1 MRSAVKALRDA
12 AAQAAQFQ
20 RIPFGEFLKR
30 GLEDI
35 LQQAESNNWSP
46 QEMAAQLLAICCLQE
61 GKFNN
66 FQAGFLAAMTFLNEQ
81 LDPPG
86 DQAYYDLAQILK
98 TAGNID
104 AIRRWMES
112 NFS

>member
-1 MRSAVKALRDA
+1 MRSMVRALRDA

-20 RIPFGEFLKR
+20 HVPFRAFLEH
-30 GLEDI
+30 GVEDV
-35 LQQAESNNWSP
+35 LQGAEANAWSA
-46 QEMAAQLLAICCLQE
+46 QEMAAQFLARCCLTE

-86 DQAYYDLAQILK
+86 DQAYKDLAKLLMSG
-98 TAGNID
+98 GNID

-112 NFS
+112 VF

>member
-1 MRSAVKALRDA
+1 MRSVTKALRDA
-12 AAQAAQFQ
+12 AAQAAQLQ
-20 RIPFGEFLKR
+20 RIPFREFLQQ

-35 LQQAESNNWSP
+35 LEKADANDWPP
-46 QEMAAQLLAICCLQE
+46 QEMAAQFLATCCLAA

-86 DQAYYDLAQILK
+86 NQAYRDLAQILK
-98 TAGNID
+98 TTGNLN

-112 NFS
+112 HF

>member
-1 MRSAVKALRDA
+1 MRSEVRALRNA

-20 RIPFGEFLKR
+20 GIPFRDFLDR

-35 LQQAESNNWSP
+35 LQEAESNNWSP
-46 QEMAAQLLAICCLQE
+46 QEMAAQFLAKCCLSE

-66 FQAGFLAAMTFLNEQ
+66 FQAGFLAVMTFLNEQ

-86 DQAYYDLAQILK
+86 DQAYKDLAEILK
-98 TAGNID
+98 TAGNIN

-112 NFS
+112 QF